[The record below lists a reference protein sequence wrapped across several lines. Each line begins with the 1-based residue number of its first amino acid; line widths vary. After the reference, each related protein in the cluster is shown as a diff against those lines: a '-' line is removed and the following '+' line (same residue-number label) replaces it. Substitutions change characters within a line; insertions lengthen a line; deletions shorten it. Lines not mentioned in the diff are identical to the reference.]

1 VSRGS
6 RRCSADATIATPL
19 ERGHQGALAGIAAAC
34 QQREKRKRGSEVRK
48 SRQQLSHRASHHIA
62 VRSPVVSGGMHALP
76 LAVSTD
82 LEDVLQLG
90 PLLLL
95 ALLYARRVRTLA
107 GRSSIGSG
115 HPVPGWRQACFYGG
129 LVTIAASLTSLGGAS
144 QDLLYMHMVEHLL
157 VGDIAA
163 LLIVLGLTGPLIAP
177 ILKIKLFDR
186 LRVLSHP
193 AIAFPLWAIDL
204 YVWHIPTLYQAALR
218 HGGVHAL
225 EHAMFLAFGV
235 NMWMCLVGPLPT
247 PGWFGNLGRLFYI
260 VAVRLAGTV
269 LGNIFLWSGTVF
281 YPFYSH
287 GDAVHHISPLAD
299 QNIAGAI
306 MMVEES
312 FLTLGLFCWLFLR
325 AAREGEERQNLL
337 DYAQLHGLELSDER
351 AARAVAAG
359 RGAELKRRL
368 EGRAEAIEP
377 VERA

>member
-1 VSRGS
+1 MY
-6 RRCSADATIATPL
+6 AP
-19 ERGHQGALAGIAAAC
+19 
-34 QQREKRKRGSEVRK
+34 
-48 SRQQLSHRASHHIA
+48 
-62 VRSPVVSGGMHALP
+62 P
-76 LAVSTD
+76 LAVSTH
-82 LEDVLQLG
+82 LEDVLQLA
-90 PLLLL
+90 PLLLI
-95 ALLYARRVRTLA
+95 ALPYRLRVRTL
-107 GRSSIGSG
+107 SSTG
-115 HPVPGWRQACFYGG
+115 HPVPGWRQGCFYGG
-129 LVTIAASLTSLGGAS
+129 LLLIAIALASLGEAS
-144 QDLLYMHMVEHLL
+144 EDLLYMHMVEHLL
-157 VGDIAA
+157 IGDLAA

-186 LRVLSHP
+186 LRALSHP
-193 AIAFPLWAIDL
+193 AVAFPLWAIDL
-204 YVWHIPTLYQAALR
+204 YLWHAPALYQAALR
-218 HGGVHAL
+218 HTGVHVL
-225 EHAMFLAFGV
+225 EHAMFLGCGV
-235 NMWMCLVGPLPT
+235 NMWMCLAGPLPM
-247 PGWFGNLGRLFYI
+247 PAWFGNLGRLVYI

-281 YPFYSH
+281 YPFYSR

-337 DYAQLHGLELSDER
+337 DYAQLHGLDLSEAR

-368 EGRAEAIEP
+368 EGRVEAVEP

>member
-1 VSRGS
+1 
-6 RRCSADATIATPL
+6 
-19 ERGHQGALAGIAAAC
+19 
-34 QQREKRKRGSEVRK
+34 
-48 SRQQLSHRASHHIA
+48 
-62 VRSPVVSGGMHALP
+62 MHALP

-82 LEDVLQLG
+82 LEAALQLG
-90 PLLLL
+90 PLALVS
-95 ALLYARRVRTLA
+95 LLYARRARTLA
-107 GRSSIGSG
+107 RTG
-115 HPVPGWRQACFYGG
+115 HPVPGWRQACFYAGF
-129 LVTIAASLTSLGGAS
+129 VVIAAALTSLDSAS

-157 VGDIAA
+157 LGDIAA

-204 YVWHIPTLYQAALR
+204 YVWHIPFLYQAALR
-218 HGGVHAL
+218 HIGVHAL

-235 NMWMCLVGPLPT
+235 NMWLCLFGPLPT
-247 PGWFGNLGRLFYI
+247 PSWFGNLGRLGYI
-260 VAVRLAGTV
+260 VVVRLAGTV
-269 LGNIFLWSGTVF
+269 LGNIFLWSGAVF
-281 YPFYSH
+281 YPFYSR
-287 GDAVHHISPLAD
+287 GDAIHHISPLAD

-337 DYAQLHGLELSDER
+337 DYAQAQGLELSEAR

-359 RGAELKRRL
+359 RGPELRRRL
-368 EGRAEAIEP
+368 EARTETVEP
-377 VERA
+377 T